1 MLNSGV
7 PCGNALPFFTGL
19 AKTAT
24 VIGQRSS
31 GGECSVTSSQFGSL
45 KAFTHSSNTHIM
57 SYKTEIVDGKEAK
70 TQVFAE
76 GGVDVSG
83 FYEFGYEHFYDFEY
97 IANLIKENQENEA
110 Q

>member
-1 MLNSGV
+1 
-7 PCGNALPFFTGL
+7 
-19 AKTAT
+19 
-24 VIGQRSS
+24 
-31 GGECSVTSSQFGSL
+31 
-45 KAFTHSSNTHIM
+45 M